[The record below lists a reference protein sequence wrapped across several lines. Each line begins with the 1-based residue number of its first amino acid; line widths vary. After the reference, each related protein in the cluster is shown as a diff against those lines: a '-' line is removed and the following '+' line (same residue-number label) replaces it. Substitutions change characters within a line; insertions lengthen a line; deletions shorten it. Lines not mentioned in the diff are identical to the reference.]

1 MEITIHTVILAT
13 TVIVSLNAMNNASL
27 KDRMM
32 YVPYL
37 CKRDHQYYRILSH
50 LLIHADFTH
59 LLFNMMSFYY
69 LGKGLEFQFI
79 ERFGLLQGELYFLT
93 LYLLGGLFATLIP
106 YSRNQDNPG
115 YRSLGASGAVSAVI
129 FAFVLWNPNVQLL
142 VMFIPMKAWVFGF
155 VYLAYEFY
163 ADKKGNTGIAHDA
176 HIGGAIFGIIFI
188 LLIDIERSK
197 HILHLDF

>member
-1 MEITIHTVILAT
+1 
-13 TVIVSLNAMNNASL
+13 
-27 KDRMM
+27 
-32 YVPYL
+32 
-37 CKRDHQYYRILSH
+37 
-50 LLIHADFTH
+50 
-59 LLFNMMSFYY
+59 
-69 LGKGLEFQFI
+69 
-79 ERFGLLQGELYFLT
+79 
-93 LYLLGGLFATLIP
+93 LGGLFATLIP

-142 VMFIPMKAWVFGF
+142 VMFIPMKAWIFGF

>member
-79 ERFGLLQGELYFLT
+79 ERFGMLQGELYFLS

-142 VMFIPMKAWVFGF
+142 VMFIPMKAWIFGF

-163 ADKKGNTGIAHDA
+163 ADKKGNTGIAGLA
-176 HIGGAIFGIIFI
+176 H
-188 LLIDIERSK
+188 
-197 HILHLDF
+197 